1 MYTHNASTQI
11 TVEILCVHAR
21 VLQVHKKHLKLNTSC
36 VLRVFNYNELFALN
50 EESTST
56 WTAFGVTLAAIKNY
70 HGTSSIKESDQSKK
84 NLLYTMIMFFHY

>member
-56 WTAFGVTLAAIKNY
+56 
-70 HGTSSIKESDQSKK
+70 
-84 NLLYTMIMFFHY
+84 